1 MVFFSALRLGT
12 CIALELAT
20 LAGAVGGV
28 CIGVGHAIEIA
39 GDYFTAHEAVAATR
53 SSGPIAYPSRLPS
66 ASLVVEHPEPV
77 KTVFDASDDVLL
89 APIGAAPVV
98 RVKPNRG
105 GTSLSLRLD
114 FANGARAAFKPEQIH
129 PQSDPRR
136 EIAAYRID
144 RLLGIGHVPPTK
156 PIKLALADLLE
167 VADPRFRTYTTRRIT
182 EEATPR
188 DGELRGAVYWWIPE
202 IRDPWLDGVELHQP
216 DAQQKL
222 VSFMQPGAE
231 IPERYKAL
239 VPQFAKCIVFDTI
252 IDNGDRWSG
261 SNTKISPDY
270 KILYFMD
277 NAMSFSRLSRGSESN
292 WRLLSRMQVF
302 PRGLIQ
308 KLRGLTVESLTA
320 ALDLG
325 ADPEGLGPL
334 LTDEEIRAILA
345 RRDSVLALVDQL
357 IAERGED
364 AVLAL
369 P

>member
-1 MVFFSALRLGT
+1 MLRLGT
-12 CIALELAT
+12 CIALELAAF
-20 LAGAVGGV
+20 AGALGGV
-28 CIGVGHAIEIA
+28 CVGVGHAIDIA
-39 GDYFTAHEAVAATR
+39 GDYLATHEAAAATR
-53 SSGPIAYPSRLPS
+53 TGPIAYPSRLPG
-66 ASLVVEHPEPV
+66 ASLVVEHPEPP
-77 KTVFDASDDVLL
+77 KTVFAASDEVLL

-144 RLLGIGHVPPTK
+144 RLLGIGHVPPSK
-156 PIKLALADLLE
+156 PIKLKLEDVLAA
-167 VADPRFRTYTTRRIT
+167 ADPRFRTYTTRRIT

-188 DGELRGAVYWWIPE
+188 NGELRGAVYWWIPE

-216 DAQQKL
+216 QAVEQL
-222 VSFMQPGAE
+222 MSFMQPGAE
-231 IPERYKAL
+231 VPDKYKLL

-261 SNTKISPDY
+261 SNTKVSPDY
-270 KILYFMD
+270 RILYFMD
-277 NAMSFSRLSRGSESN
+277 NSLSFSRFSRGSENN
-292 WRLLSRMQVF
+292 WKLLSRMQVF

-308 KLRGLTVESLTA
+308 KLRGLTVESVTA

-325 ADPEGLGPL
+325 DDSTGLAPL
-334 LTDEEIRAILA
+334 LTDEEIRAIIA
-345 RRDSVLALVDQL
+345 RRDNVLAVVDQL